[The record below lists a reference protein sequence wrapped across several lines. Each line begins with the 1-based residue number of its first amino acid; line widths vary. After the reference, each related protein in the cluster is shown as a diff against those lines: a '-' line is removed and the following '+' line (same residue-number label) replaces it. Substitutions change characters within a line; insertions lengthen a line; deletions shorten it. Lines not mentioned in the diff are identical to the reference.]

1 MLSKI
6 IICAQDE
13 MKKTAVRIESATV
26 VGINSDGTVDITLP
40 AQDGAKFTRIQNQ
53 TPFELEKGDVVELLL
68 KKGSYNNCW
77 IIAKHGMNN
86 RIESGESGTVIKQ
99 YGGSST
105 GTTRHNQLLGLDY
118 ASSGHTGFVAYVSQ
132 DLTEEQK
139 RIARENIGAAT
150 TSSEDGT
157 VRYDVDQSL
166 SEEEKARARANI
178 GAGNGGGT
186 ITDITVEGP
195 IVKTGTSGT
204 VILSHADSGVTAGTY
219 TSMTVNAKGHITA
232 GTNPTTL
239 AGYGISDARI
249 NNGVIIL
256 GSQTLTP
263 YTASNPPAYPV
274 TAVNNRTGDVH
285 LTASDVGAMPIDTV
299 IPTKLSELQNDV
311 GYLTSAPVT
320 SVNGQT
326 GAVTISVPTKT
337 SQLTNDSGYLT
348 NAPVTSVNG
357 SVGDVVIEIPSK
369 TSQLDNDA
377 GFVTNAN
384 IPTKTSQ
391 LTNDSGFLT
400 SAPVTSVNTK
410 TGDVVLAKAD
420 VGLGNVDNV
429 KQYSAQNLPP
439 LHSSTYLQTGDLN
452 TYYGETK
459 VGWYHAPGGNT
470 CTNKPSGVDAF
481 GLIVTRIA
489 VGWYLQTIVSSNT
502 STGNTYNR
510 IWASSSWTEW
520 KRVAFA
526 TDIPTVNDATLTIKQ
541 GNTVKGTFSANASE
555 DVTIT
560 LSSGGGTGGADPNDG
575 KLTIQ
580 NNGETVGTFTADQA
594 DDVTIDIKTLKINVD
609 SEGALNFTI

>member
-6 IICAQDE
+6 ILCAQDE

-40 AQDGAKFTRIQNQ
+40 AQSGAKFTRIQNQ

-99 YGGSST
+99 YGGSSS

-139 RIARENIGAAT
+139 RIARQNIGAAT
-150 TSSEDGT
+150 ISSEDGT

-178 GAGNGGGT
+178 GAGNAGGT
-186 ITDITVEGP
+186 ITDITAEGP

-204 VILSHADSGVTAGTY
+204 IILSHADSGVTAGTY

-256 GSQTLTP
+256 GTQTLTP
-263 YTASNPPAYPV
+263 YTASNPPTYPV
-274 TAVNNRTGDVH
+274 TAVNNRTGDIH
-285 LTASDVGAMPIDTV
+285 LTASDVGAMPIDTA
-299 IPTKLSELQNDV
+299 IPTKLSELENDV
-311 GYLTSAPVT
+311 GYLTSAPVS

-326 GAVTISVPTKT
+326 GAVTISIPTKT

-348 NAPVTSVNG
+348 SAPVTSVNG
-357 SVGDVVIEIPSK
+357 SVGEVIIEIPSK

-377 GFVTNAN
+377 GF
-384 IPTKTSQ
+384 I
-391 LTNDSGFLT
+391 T

-410 TGDVVLAKAD
+410 TGDVVLGKAD
-420 VGLGNVDNV
+420 VGLENVDDV
-429 KQYSAQNLPP
+429 KQYSASNLPP

-452 TYYGETK
+452 SYYGETK

-481 GLIVTRIA
+481 GLIITRIA
-489 VGWYLQTIVSSNT
+489 VGWYLQTIVSSNAH
-502 STGNTYNR
+502 TGDTYNR
-510 IWASSSWTEW
+510 IWTSSAWTDW
-520 KRVAFA
+520 KRVALA

-541 GNTVKGTFSANASE
+541 GDTVKGTFSANASE
-555 DVTIT
+555 DVTVT
-560 LSSGGGTGGADPNDG
+560 LSSGGGTGGADPNNG

-580 NNGETVGTFTADQA
+580 SNGETVGTFTADQA

-609 SEGALNFTI
+609 SDGALNFTI

>member
-6 IICAQDE
+6 ILCAQDE

-40 AQDGAKFTRIQNQ
+40 AQSGAKFTRIQNQ

-99 YGGSST
+99 YGGSSS

-139 RIARENIGAAT
+139 RIARQNIGAAT

-157 VRYDVDQSL
+157 VRYDVEQSL

-178 GAGNGGGT
+178 GAGNGAGT

-195 IVKTGTSGT
+195 IAKTGTSGT
-204 VILSHADSGVTAGTY
+204 IILSHADSGVTAGTY
-219 TSMTVNAKGHITA
+219 TSMTVDAKGHITA
-232 GTNPTTL
+232 GANPTTL
-239 AGYGISDARI
+239 AGYGILDAKI
-249 NNGVIIL
+249 NDGVIIL
-256 GSQTLTP
+256 GTQTLTP
-263 YTASNPPAYPV
+263 YTASNPPTYPV
-274 TAVNNRTGDVH
+274 TAINNRTGDVH
-285 LTASDVGAMPIDTV
+285 LTASDVGAMPIDTA
-299 IPTKLSELQNDV
+299 IPTKLSELENDV
-311 GYLTSAPVT
+311 GYLTSAPVS

-326 GAVTISVPTKT
+326 GNVTISIPTKN

-348 NAPVTSVNG
+348 NAPVTSVN
-357 SVGDVVIEIPSK
+357 
-369 TSQLDNDA
+369 
-377 GFVTNAN
+377 
-384 IPTKTSQ
+384 
-391 LTNDSGFLT
+391 
-400 SAPVTSVNTK
+400 TK
-410 TGDVVLAKAD
+410 TGDVVLEKAD

-439 LHSSTYLQTGDLN
+439 LHGSTFLQTGNLN
-452 TYYGETK
+452 DYYGDTK

-470 CTNKPSGVDAF
+470 CTNKPSGIDAF

-489 VGWYLQTIVSSNT
+489 AGWYLQTIVSSNVY
-502 STGNTYNR
+502 TGDTYNR
-510 IWASSSWTEW
+510 VWTSSAWTEW
-520 KRVAFA
+520 KKVALT
-526 TDIPTVNDATLTIKQ
+526 TDIPTVNNATLTIKQ
-541 GNTVKGTFSANASE
+541 GDTVKGTFSANASE
-555 DVTIT
+555 DVTVT
-560 LSSGGGTGGADPNDG
+560 LSSGGGAGGEDPNDG

-580 NNGETVGTFTADQA
+580 NNGETVGTFTANQA
-594 DDVTIDIKTLKINVD
+594 DDVIIDIKTLKINVD

>member
-6 IICAQDE
+6 ILCAQDE

-40 AQDGAKFTRIQNQ
+40 AQSGAKFTRIQNQ

-99 YGGSST
+99 YGGSSS

-139 RIARENIGAAT
+139 RIARQNIGAAT
-150 TSSEDGT
+150 ISSEDGT

-178 GAGNGGGT
+178 GAGNAGGT
-186 ITDITVEGP
+186 ITDITAEGP

-204 VILSHADSGVTAGTY
+204 IILSHADSGVTAGTY

-256 GSQTLTP
+256 GTQTLTP
-263 YTASNPPAYPV
+263 YTASNPPTYPV
-274 TAVNNRTGDVH
+274 TAVNNRTGDIH
-285 LTASDVGAMPIDTV
+285 LTASDVGAMPIDTA
-299 IPTKLSELQNDV
+299 IPTKLSELENDV
-311 GYLTSAPVT
+311 GYLTSAPVS

-326 GAVTISVPTKT
+326 GAVTISIPTKT

-348 NAPVTSVNG
+348 SAPVTSVNG
-357 SVGDVVIEIPSK
+357 SVGEVIIEIPSK

-377 GFVTNAN
+377 GF
-384 IPTKTSQ
+384 I
-391 LTNDSGFLT
+391 T

-410 TGDVVLAKAD
+410 TGDVVLGKAD
-420 VGLGNVDNV
+420 VGLENVDDV
-429 KQYSAQNLPP
+429 KQYSASNLPP

-452 TYYGETK
+452 SYYGETK

-481 GLIVTRIA
+481 GLIITRIA
-489 VGWYLQTIVSSNT
+489 VGWYLQTIVSSNAH
-502 STGNTYNR
+502 TGDTYNR
-510 IWASSSWTEW
+510 IWTSSAWTDW
-520 KRVAFA
+520 KRVALA
-526 TDIPTVNDATLTIKQ
+526 TDIPIVNDATLTIKQ
-541 GNTVKGTFSANASE
+541 GDTVKGTFSANASE
-555 DVTIT
+555 DVTVT
-560 LSSGGGTGGADPNDG
+560 LSSGGGTGGADPNNG

-580 NNGETVGTFTADQA
+580 SNGETVGTFTADQA

-609 SEGALNFTI
+609 SDGALNFTI

>member
-6 IICAQDE
+6 ILCAQDE

-40 AQDGAKFTRIQNQ
+40 AQSGAKFTRIQNQ

-99 YGGSST
+99 YGGSSS

-139 RIARENIGAAT
+139 RIARQNIGAAT
-150 TSSEDGT
+150 TSSENGT

-178 GAGNGGGT
+178 GAGNGAGT
-186 ITDITVEGP
+186 ITDITAEGP

-204 VILSHADSGVTAGTY
+204 IILSHADSGVTAGTY
-219 TSMTVNAKGHITA
+219 TSMTVNAKGHIIA
-232 GTNPTTL
+232 GTNPNSL
-239 AGYGISDARI
+239 AGYGISDAKI
-249 NNGVIIL
+249 SNGVITL
-256 GSQTLTP
+256 GTQTLTP
-263 YTASNPPAYPV
+263 YTASNPPTYPV

-299 IPTKLSELQNDV
+299 IPTKLSELENDM
-311 GYLTSAPVT
+311 GYLTSAPVS

-326 GAVTISVPTKT
+326 GAVTISIPTKT

-348 NAPVTSVNG
+348 NAPVTSVN
-357 SVGDVVIEIPSK
+357 
-369 TSQLDNDA
+369 
-377 GFVTNAN
+377 
-384 IPTKTSQ
+384 
-391 LTNDSGFLT
+391 
-400 SAPVTSVNTK
+400 TK
-410 TGDVVLAKAD
+410 TGDVVLGKAD
-420 VGLGNVDNV
+420 VGLENVDNV
-429 KQYSAQNLPP
+429 KQYSAENLPP
-439 LHSSTYLQTGDLN
+439 LHDSTFLQAGDLN
-452 TYYGETK
+452 DYYGETK
-459 VGWYHAPGGNT
+459 VGWYHAPGSNA
-470 CTNKPSGVDAF
+470 CSNKPSGVDAF
-481 GLIVTRIA
+481 GLIVTRIS
-489 VGWYLQTIVSSNT
+489 VGWYLQTIVSSNAY
-502 STGNTYNR
+502 TGNTYNR
-510 IWASSSWTEW
+510 VWTSSAWTEW
-520 KRVAFA
+520 KKVALA
-526 TDIPTVNDATLTIKQ
+526 TDIPTVNNATLTIKQ
-541 GNTVKGTFSANASE
+541 GDTVKGTFSANASE
-555 DVTIT
+555 DVTVT

-580 NNGETVGTFTADQA
+580 SNGETVGTFTANQA
-594 DDVTIDIKTLKINVD
+594 DDVIIDIKTLKINVD